1 MRQILPAIGL
11 WLLSPLVAEYLLGDL
26 PITAIGRLAVFA
38 PRYGGGALL
47 IREITRRTARGW
59 PTILTLG
66 WRSSQPL
73 YFVFRDAGVE
83 LTLASPKGGQPP

>member
-11 WLLSPLVAEYLLGDL
+11 FLLSPLVAEYLIGDL
-26 PITAIGRLAVFA
+26 PITALGPLAVLA
-38 PRYGGGALL
+38 PLYGGGALL

-66 WRSSQPL
+66 WRNSQPL
-73 YFVFRDAGVE
+73 CFVFR
-83 LTLASPKGGQPP
+83 TLVSS